1 MVKQQKEDT
10 QQSSAMASLL
20 AEHDVSALPKVGT
33 IIQGTVLSE
42 SKNEVHLDI
51 EGITTGVI
59 RGRELYDESG
69 EYSNLKIGDE
79 VQATVLELEN
89 ENNEMELSFRQAGHK
104 KAWTDLEQLYKERV
118 VIEACII
125 DANRG
130 GLMVR
135 VGRVVGFLPVSQ
147 LTTEH
152 YPRVEGGDK
161 NKILEILQTFISH
174 KFAVK
179 IIDLNESE
187 DKLIVSEKAAMEEKQ
202 RELIAQYKIDDI
214 IDGIVTG
221 VVDFGVFVEFGPK
234 LEGLVHISELAWQRI
249 DDPRTLM
256 KVGDPIKAKII
267 AIDGTKISL
276 SIKRL
281 QEDPWKKAVE
291 RYSVGETVK
300 GKVMKLNS
308 FGAFVE
314 LDPEIHGL
322 AHISELSD
330 KVVRDPSEIVTP
342 GKEYSFQILSIDA
355 KNHRLG
361 LSMKSLKKPK
371 EEKQEAETPK
381 PEAQTESAAEEPAA
395 SVPAEQAAE
404 RIDGTEKSAEGTV
417 NTPLCE
423 EIGGGSKKEKQTSTD
438 RANHS
443 IATEPALTVPAS
455 DEIPV
460 VPEKHEPAES
470 PKEEPAP
477 VESAS

>member
-1 MVKQQKEDT
+1 MAKQQKEGA
-10 QQSSAMASLL
+10 QQSSVMASLL
-20 AEHDVSALPKVGT
+20 AEHDVSALPKVNDVVK
-33 IIQGTVLSE
+33 GTVLAV

-89 ENNEMELSFRQAGHK
+89 ENNEMEMSFRQAGHK
-104 KAWTDLEQLYKERV
+104 KAWADLEVLYKQQAV
-118 VIEACII
+118 VDASII

-161 NKILEILQTFISH
+161 NKILEILQTFNGQ
-174 KFAVK
+174 KFTVK
-179 IIDLNESE
+179 IIDLNENE

-202 RELIAQYKIDDI
+202 RELIGQYKVDDVV
-214 IDGIVTG
+214 DGTVTG

-256 KVGDPIKAKII
+256 KVGDQIKAKII

-276 SIKRL
+276 SVKRL
-281 QEDPWKKAVE
+281 LDDPWRKAVE
-291 RYSVGETVK
+291 RYSVGEKVK
-300 GKVMKLNS
+300 GKVLKLNP

-330 KVVRDPSEIVTP
+330 KVIRDPSEAVTP
-342 GKEYSFQILSIDA
+342 GKEYNFHILSIDA

-371 EEKQEAETPK
+371 EQVE
-381 PEAQTESAAEEPAA
+381 
-395 SVPAEQAAE
+395 
-404 RIDGTEKSAEGTV
+404 
-417 NTPLCE
+417 
-423 EIGGGSKKEKQTSTD
+423 
-438 RANHS
+438 
-443 IATEPALTVPAS
+443 ATEPAAESEKAS
-455 DEIPV
+455 ENSDKAAENTPPQKESNTGSTNDEHGV
-460 VPEKHEPAES
+460 TEMAEPAAAELATDV
-470 PKEEPAP
+470 PLPLAIGEVTAQEQEQKGETAEEQKPAA
-477 VESAS
+477 ESAS

>member
-1 MVKQQKEDT
+1 MKKQQKEDA
-10 QQSSAMASLL
+10 QQSSVMASLL
-20 AEHDVSALPKVGT
+20 AEHDVSSLPKLGNVVT
-33 IIQGTVLSE
+33 GTVLSV

-104 KAWTDLEQLYKERV
+104 KAWTDLAQLYKQQA
-118 VIEACII
+118 VIEASII

-161 NKILEILQTFISH
+161 NKILEILQTFH
-174 KFAVK
+174 GQKFTVK

-202 RELIAQYKIDDI
+202 RELIGQYKVDDV

-249 DDPRTLM
+249 DDPRSLM
-256 KVGDPIKAKII
+256 RVGDPIKAKII

-330 KVVRDPSEIVTP
+330 KVIRDPSEVVTP
-342 GKEYSFQILSIDA
+342 GKEYTFQILSIDA

-361 LSMKSLKKPK
+361 LSVKSLKKPK
-371 EEKQEAETPK
+371 KDDPESEPSAQSEQAAVSAANAENAAESNENSSSQPEEPK
-381 PEAQTESAAEEPAA
+381 ADLENKEESAVEGTGRLPADEPETSVPLPLA
-395 SVPAEQAAE
+395 SSGVPAEQPE
-404 RIDGTEKSAEGTV
+404 ESA
-417 NTPLCE
+417 
-423 EIGGGSKKEKQTSTD
+423 
-438 RANHS
+438 
-443 IATEPALTVPAS
+443 
-455 DEIPV
+455 
-460 VPEKHEPAES
+460 
-470 PKEEPAP
+470 KEEPAP